1 MISIKKPSLII
12 DSLKVKRN
20 IQNMISKLEDVKYLR
35 PHFKT
40 HQSKDISNIFKT
52 LGVKKITV
60 SSVSMAK
67 YFAKDWNDITIA
79 FPVNILE
86 IDDINNL
93 SKKISLNLLVESI
106 DTIVYIKKNLKNK
119 VGVFI
124 KIDTGYNRTGLIIED
139 IDISR
144 IIDEIEN
151 SKMIY
156 FKGFLAHAGHTYSAK
171 NTKEILSI
179 MDNSK
184 KILSRIKNKYILS
197 FPGIITSYGDTP
209 SCSISDNLTSFDEY
223 RPGNFVYYDIMQ
235 YLLGSCKMEDIAV
248 AVACPVVAIHKRR
261 NEIIIYGGGVHL
273 SKEFMRDDNNKIS
286 YGYVVE
292 LDNFKWNHLD
302 GVSYLKSLS
311 QEHGIVKVSEEIIN
325 RIKVGSLI
333 GILPIHSCMTAN
345 LLRDSSILV

>member
-1 MISIKKPSLII
+1 MININKPSLII
-12 DSLKVKRN
+12 DSLKVKLN
-20 IQNMISKLEDVKYLR
+20 IQNMIAKLDDVKNLR

-40 HQSKDISNIFKT
+40 HQSKDVSNIFKI

-60 SSVSMAK
+60 SSVAMAK

-86 IDDINNL
+86 IDDINKL
-93 SKKISLNLLVESI
+93 SRKITLNLLVESI
-106 DTIVYIKKNLKNK
+106 DTVVYLQNNLKNK
-119 VGVFI
+119 VGLFI
-124 KIDTGYNRTGLIIED
+124 KIDTGYNRTGLTSED
-139 IDISR
+139 IEVST
-144 IIDEIEN
+144 IINEIRN
-151 SKMIY
+151 SNIIH

-171 NTKEILSI
+171 STKEILSI

-184 KILSRIKNKYILS
+184 KILSGIKNKYIHS
-197 FPGIITSYGDTP
+197 FPNIITSYGDTP
-209 SCSISDNLTSFDEY
+209 SCSISDNLNGFDEY

-235 YLLGSCKMEDIAV
+235 YHLGSCAIEDIAV
-248 AVACPVVAIHKRR
+248 AVACPVVAKHKSR

-273 SKEFMRDDNNKIS
+273 SKEFMEDDNNNRS

-292 LDNFKWNHLD
+292 FTNYKWKYQD
-302 GVSYLKSLS
+302 TVSYLKSLS
-311 QEHGIVKVSEEIIN
+311 QEHGILKVSKELMN
-325 RIKVGSLI
+325 RVEVGSLI

>member
-184 KILSRIKNKYILS
+184 KILSRIKNKYIHS

-311 QEHGIVKVSEEIIN
+311 QEHGIVKVSEELIN